1 MEDIRIGNTNNWQDL
16 DNADEESRFCVH
28 SKYTLHACGKPQYN
42 VLPVNTQAPA
52 TTAVPSIGQVLK
64 NHEKRIVYVEQQL
77 TWLNLDEQDEE

>member
-42 VLPVNTQAPA
+42 VLPVNT
-52 TTAVPSIGQVLK
+52 
-64 NHEKRIVYVEQQL
+64 
-77 TWLNLDEQDEE
+77 